1 MAIFGM
7 AQTET
12 RFLLGI
18 PFLAAWGLAPA
29 AAQSVMTRLVSSS
42 EQGQLQGALGS
53 LASIASLLGPEL
65 FTLIYAQSF
74 HKGSVLNLPCTAWL
88 FAMFLLLAAAG
99 LMLRVTS
106 QHTLPQAEIWTE

>member
-7 AQTET
+7 AETGT
-12 RFLLGI
+12 RFLFGI

-29 AAQSVMTRLVSSS
+29 AAQSIMTRRVSSS

-74 HKGSVLNLPCTAWL
+74 HKGSALNLPCTAWL
-88 FAMFLLLAAAG
+88 FAMFLLLAAAA
-99 LMLRVTS
+99 LMLRVTN
-106 QHTLPQAEIWTE
+106 QHTFQHAEIWTD